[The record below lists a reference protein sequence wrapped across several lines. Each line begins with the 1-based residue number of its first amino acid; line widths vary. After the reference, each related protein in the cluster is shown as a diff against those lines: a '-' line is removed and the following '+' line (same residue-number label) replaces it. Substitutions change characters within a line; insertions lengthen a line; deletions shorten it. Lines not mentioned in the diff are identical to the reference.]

1 MKKILKLSGI
11 LSWINLVAGSLLV
24 IGGIVGT
31 LVSPDIITI
40 LLSIVLPGSV
50 ILHSSAALQL
60 RKSMVNTNIPLNKQA
75 PAGIRLMGF
84 MALFFAIMS
93 ISNGILILQHA
104 PEAAKL
110 IKLPVQAKGMNIISI
125 LRASGVFTLIISA
138 CILANV
144 ILNFRLLRWY
154 FFYRDDENEQK

>member
-24 IGGIVGT
+24 VGGIMGT
-31 LVSPDIITI
+31 VLSPDIFTI

-60 RKSMVNTNIPLNKQA
+60 RKSMLNTSIPLNKQA

-110 IKLPVQAKGMNIISI
+110 IKLPVQVKDMNIIPI
-125 LRASGVFTLIISA
+125 LRASGVFTLVISVS
-138 CILANV
+138 ILANV
-144 ILNFRLLRWY
+144 ILNFRLMRWY
-154 FFYRDDENEQK
+154 LFYRDNEAK